1 MIVKLRLHKTYD
13 FDLMLLIC
21 GKKIKVATAIKRAL
35 DSCIKGEQWCEN
47 YTVSGTDLEN
57 LPVNKECS
65 INITEQSHID
75 FLSTIGDIS
84 KNSIL
89 KALLRKYYQCDFTYL
104 FLNFPSTCVKT
115 LIIPEKKEIPVI
127 AQENIA
133 KEILPPSNIPVHKE
147 EKEIPKPVETVNV
160 TSNTKSDENIHV
172 KQNIKEEV
180 SEDNGFDLFGCLN
193 DMMENY

>member
-21 GKKIKVATAIKRAL
+21 NKKIKVATAIKRAL

-47 YTVSGTDLEN
+47 YIVNSTDLEN
-57 LPVNKECS
+57 LSADKECS

-104 FLNFPSTCVKT
+104 FLNFPSTCTKT
-115 LIIPEKKEIPVI
+115 LVIPEKKEIPVLT
-127 AQENIA
+127 QENIR
-133 KEILPPSNIPVHKE
+133 KEILPSKDILVHKE
-147 EKEIPKPVETVNV
+147 EKEIPKPVETLQTAQTNK
-160 TSNTKSDENIHV
+160 SNENIQI
-172 KQNIKEEV
+172 KQNVKEEV
-180 SEDNGFDLFGCLN
+180 STDNGFDLFGCLN
-193 DMMENY
+193 DMVENY

>member
-47 YTVSGTDLEN
+47 YIVNGTDLEN
-57 LPVNKECS
+57 LPADKECS

-115 LIIPEKKEIPVI
+115 LIIPEKKEIPVLT
-127 AQENIA
+127 QENIA
-133 KEILPPSNIPVHKE
+133 KEILPPQNVPVHKE
-147 EKEIPKPVETVNV
+147 EKEISKPVETAKV
-160 TSNTKSDENIHV
+160 TSNTKSDESIRI
-172 KQNIKEEV
+172 KQNTKEEV